1 MWLWGCCKH
10 PLNHSITA
18 ALGFL
23 LTVLIVE
30 FCHCGHTMKRPH
42 RKDTPDRKTKTGD
55 IKKDLSVGQLAQIGA
70 MALAFNEVEKYLE
83 LLFFMVTEL
92 SAQLQYEVSTR
103 INGIDGKI
111 GIIKIGLAQFGL
123 DQTDIEQF
131 NEVLG
136 KGVFKLYKSFR
147 DAVIHARVTDGSVGM
162 GLLVD
167 RQAQISDVLLS
178 ETALSVLYDHLVALK
193 TELEFGA
200 ILLGLAK
207 TTRNLDK
214 SDPNTELI
222 AKGRANLSA
231 QFRARQTVRLAL
243 PPIPE
248 FPSEYELDAAAN
260 RWHQKQQAAMP
271 LMDWLQPWPAPVQLP
286 TKMSDALHSAASNW
300 PPPGA
305 PKKV

>member
-1 MWLWGCCKH
+1 MRLWGRGEH
-10 PLNHSITA
+10 PLNHCIA
-18 ALGFL
+18 AAFGFL
-23 LTVLIVE
+23 LAVLIVE

-42 RKDTPDRKTKTGD
+42 RKDTPDRKTNTGD
-55 IKKDLSVGQLAQIGA
+55 IKKDLSVDQLAQIGA

-83 LLFFMVTEL
+83 LLFFMVTDL
-92 SAQLQYEVSTR
+92 SAPLQYEVSTR

-111 GIIKIGLAQFGL
+111 GIIKIGLTQFRL

-131 NEVLG
+131 NEALG

-147 DAVIHARVTDGSVGM
+147 DAVIHVRVTDGSVGM

-200 ILLGLAK
+200 LLLGLAK
-207 TTRNLDK
+207 TTRNIDK
-214 SDPNTELI
+214 NDPNAELI
-222 AKGRANLSA
+222 AKGRSNLSA
-231 QFRARQTVRLAL
+231 QFQARRTVRLAL

-248 FPSEYELDAAAN
+248 FPSESELDAAAT
-260 RWHQKQQAAMP
+260 RWHQNRQAAMP
-271 LMDWLQPWPAPVQLP
+271 LMDWIQPWTGPVQLP
-286 TKMSDALHSAASNW
+286 TKMSDALHQAASNW
-300 PPPGA
+300 PTPG
-305 PKKV
+305 PTKKV